1 MLSQDSFEKLRLRRK
16 MVTCSGWIGD
26 LGFQL
31 AYNVDIQCCRQS
43 LPLAHLTRVLLLISR
58 LAALRN

>member
-1 MLSQDSFEKLRLRRK
+1 